1 MHWQRWLTWG
11 IVAAAV
17 AFSAYLVVPAL
28 MGSASAPATVGLQV
42 GDVPPNFTL
51 PTVTGHRVSLAALSG
66 RAVWINFWATWCPW
80 CRREMPFMQ
89 RIAMRYRS
97 RLVVL
102 GVDVQQPAAV
112 VRPFLERHDITY
124 PVALDLSGQVATAY
138 DVSGL
143 PVSVF
148 VAPDGRIT
156 AYFPGS
162 LLSERTMM
170 HLVRQALAGTT

>member
-1 MHWQRWLTWG
+1 MTGQRVRLD
-11 IVAAAV
+11 
-17 AFSAYLVVPAL
+17 AL
-28 MGSASAPATVGLQV
+28 
-42 GDVPPNFTL
+42 
-51 PTVTGHRVSLAALSG
+51 RG

-80 CRREMPFMQ
+80 CRREMPFMEQ
-89 RIAMRYRS
+89 IARRYQS

-102 GVDVQQPAAV
+102 GVDVQQPAST
-112 VRPFLERHDITY
+112 VRPFLKRYGITY

-148 VAPDGRIT
+148 IAPNGRIT

-162 LLSERTMM
+162 LLSERTMV
-170 HLVRQALAGTT
+170 HLVRQALAGSS